1 MRTII
6 FVDPPAFCTA
16 VEGLVAPALRQRPVA
31 VAPPGAD
38 RATIVALSSEARA
51 AGISRGMEARIAR
64 RICPDLILLPPNP
77 HLYARASRALHAILA
92 HWAPVIEPRWWGHA
106 FLDLTGTS
114 RLFGAPT
121 DVAARIRREAHR
133 RLGLQLSVGIAS
145 NKVVSEAATRT
156 WRLSPALPPDLP
168 PITVPGGDEAAFLA
182 PHPMR
187 LLPDI
192 PPPIR
197 RRLEDYQLQQ
207 IGDVAI
213 LRETDLV
220 EVFGSSGR
228 TLRAHAHGIDPRPV
242 LPPAVRREFRL
253 MHTLATDTNDL
264 GVLHPLLYRLT
275 DQLGQRLRRR
285 ALAGGRI
292 TVGVEF
298 TDYASVSRHAPL
310 PESALDRDIGRTA
323 RRLLDRLLGRR
334 TAVRVVTVTVDHLA
348 TAGTQLD
355 LWDAP
360 ATDRAAAPSSVL
372 SARPAAIQDAM
383 DRIATRWGSAAVR
396 RGATLRH
403 RSVV

>member
-1 MRTII
+1 MRTIL

-16 VEGLVAPALRQRPVA
+16 VEGLVAPALRLRPVA

-38 RATIVALSSEARA
+38 HATIVALSAEARA
-51 AGISRGMEARIAR
+51 AGVTRGMAARIAR
-64 RICPDLILLPPNP
+64 KICPDLILLPPNP
-77 HLYARASRALHAILA
+77 ALYARASRALHEILA

-106 FLDLTGTS
+106 FLDLTGTD
-114 RLFGAPT
+114 RLFGAPA
-121 DVAARIRREAHR
+121 DVATRIRRDAHQ

-156 WRLSPALPPDLP
+156 WRLSAALPSDLP
-168 PITVPGGDEAAFLA
+168 PVTVPGGDEAAFLA

-192 PPPIR
+192 PSLIR
-197 RRLEDYQLQQ
+197 RRLEDYQLEQ

-213 LRETDLV
+213 LREADLV
-220 EVFGSSGR
+220 TVFGSPGR
-228 TLRAHAHGIDPRPV
+228 TLRAHARGIDPRPV

-253 MHTLATDTNDL
+253 THTLATDTNDL

-275 DQLGQRLRRR
+275 DQLGRRLRRH
-285 ALAGGRI
+285 ALTGRRI
-292 TVGVEF
+292 TVEVEF
-298 TDYASVSRHAPL
+298 TDYVSLSRHAPL
-310 PESALDRDIGRTA
+310 PESALDQDIGHAA
-323 RRLLDRLLGRR
+323 RRLLDRLLVRR
-334 TAVRVVTVTVDHLA
+334 TAVRVVAVTVDHLA

-355 LWDAP
+355 LWDTP
-360 ATDRAAAPSSVL
+360 VTDPENPPSVL
-372 SARPAAIQDAM
+372 SAGPTNIQGAM
-383 DRIATRWGSAAVR
+383 DRITARWGSAAVR